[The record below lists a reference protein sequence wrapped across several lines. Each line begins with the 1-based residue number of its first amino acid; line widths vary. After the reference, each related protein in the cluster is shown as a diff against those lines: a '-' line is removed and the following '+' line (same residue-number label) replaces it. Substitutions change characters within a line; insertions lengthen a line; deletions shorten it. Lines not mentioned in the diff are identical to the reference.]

1 MKLKTL
7 VVCLFACIAAWP
19 SVARADNYPSRPIKM
34 IVSIAAGSV
43 TDVIMRTAAGKLQ
56 QQLGQP
62 VVVENLG
69 GASGIVAGQ
78 TCKQAA
84 PDGYTICVIYHST
97 MSYNPL
103 LFSNL
108 PYDADKDFAPVTRL
122 FWLIEGVFV
131 PTSLNVNTVA
141 ELKALAQ
148 SKPNGLNYATLGEG
162 SFPDLFLRWLNNQW
176 HTQIVGIPYKGGGPA
191 AQAIAA
197 NEVQMTRFG
206 VGNFMGLIQAGQAKA
221 LAVTSAQRSP
231 LLPDVPTYAEVGWG
245 GYPGQGWWGLAAPAG
260 TPPDIVG
267 KLNSEFVKLFT
278 DPQFVAFLDKNAV
291 VSATTTPQGFVKFL
305 KDDRAAAEVLIKI
318 ANAKREEYDPATT
331 K

>member
-1 MKLKTL
+1 MA
-7 VVCLFACIAAWP
+7 VRR
-19 SVARADNYPSRPIKM
+19 RAQDYPSRPIKM

-43 TDVIMRTAAGKLQ
+43 TDVIMRTAAGRLQ

-62 VVVENLG
+62 VMVENLG

-78 TCKQAA
+78 TCTQAD

-131 PTSLNVNTVA
+131 PTSLGVNSVA
-141 ELKALAQ
+141 ELKTLAQ
-148 SKPNGLNYATLGEG
+148 SKPNGLNYGTLGEG

-197 NEVQMTRFG
+197 NEVQITRFG
-206 VGNFMGLIQAGQAKA
+206 VGNFMGLIQGGTGQSARGHLGAALAAVARRADFCRGRLGRLSAARAGGASPRPRARRRASLQSSTANSSSCSPTRNSPRSSTRTPWSRRRRRRKA
-221 LAVTSAQRSP
+221 LPNSSRRIAGGADRSLTSQES
-231 LLPDVPTYAEVGWG
+231 TG
-245 GYPGQGWWGLAAPAG
+245 
-260 TPPDIVG
+260 
-267 KLNSEFVKLFT
+267 
-278 DPQFVAFLDKNAV
+278 
-291 VSATTTPQGFVKFL
+291 
-305 KDDRAAAEVLIKI
+305 
-318 ANAKREEYDPATT
+318 NAK
-331 K
+331 